1 MDKILKATHQGELD
15 LNGFKISC
23 AVLEDGRRVLVNRS
37 LATALGIKGSGAYWQ
52 RKKEGKG
59 AMLPEYISAKY
70 LKPFI
75 SEELHVKLT
84 EPISYESSK
93 GVEAEGVEADLL
105 ADICDT
111 FVKANEK
118 GALRNNTHIA
128 DNAYQMI
135 LAFAKVGI
143 TALVDEVTGYQY
155 EREQDALQKEL
166 KKHISIELLPYQKRF
181 PNKFYMLIFKLKGW
195 EYTLKHIKT
204 GQRPGV
210 VGKWTKKYIYSAL
223 PKGVLPT
230 LLNLTDR
237 GSDGRLKTKLFQ
249 HLTLE
254 DGIKALEKQIDNIVL
269 LMEVSKDWKDF
280 DRLWNAKYGQ
290 KEIPFSEQHLLEPKK
305 KELSD
310 YDKSLKKALDYNPKK

>member
-143 TALVDEVTGYQY
+143 TALVDEVTGIY
-155 EREQDALQKEL
+155 
-166 KKHISIELLPYQKRF
+166 F
-181 PNKFYMLIFKLKGW
+181 KFYMLIFKLKGW